1 MASSTDYNQ
10 DYQRANDAYTS
21 GNYPEAAAAIDRLAQ
36 AYPDD
41 PSVRLLRGHIYCYG
55 LNQYDTAQ
63 VEYQS
68 VLSLTSDP
76 TFVEYAHSGL
86 AATSQALSA
95 GNGYDE
101 TPNFDQF
108 DFGDQETTT
117 NGGNTHLADQPLID
131 DGDFNFDEL
140 MSDPQGTETG
150 LLAGNSTMAEA
161 LGDLESDAD
170 FANAD
175 LESGELGSADFGS
188 ADFGSVNFEDADF
201 ESADLGNLGALDLGD
216 GSPGSDPND
225 LNSFDNF
232 DFGTDSGMDLGADPG
247 AIALGADLGGSDDP
261 FAALGSPEPATP
273 SDPAADPF
281 LIDPFGG
288 SEESTPSP
296 APDLG
301 LPDRFEADP
310 FAASASPTSDDAFGA
325 SMDFGDQSFDLDQ
338 ADFGATSGAD
348 PLAASAFGSDDFA
361 SDLPGDTAD
370 GDQLGA
376 GQFGADQFGA
386 ALADLDFGESAGF
399 DEAVGFG
406 AAGSEDFAAS
416 TSEAPVFG
424 DLDADPIED
433 FGDLGG
439 DFGATS
445 PAAPFEASFEP
456 PNFADSTETNDLAAD
471 GFGDFEGFDLET
483 PADPSAAAFA
493 EDWAAPAGSES
504 SAPEDFGF
512 GVFDADG
519 LASQPLADEADF
531 DFGGTDFGGAEV
543 AAGAENPFGSETFGD
558 GFGDFSEP
566 AAPAAAG
573 PLAGANAFD
582 EPFGVFVGDSADD
595 DRTLFMPPPAG
606 TQEPAAK
613 EPAARIELPFAA
625 PIEGSFP
632 IDDEVEET
640 LFMMAGPSTLQGATA
655 QDLAEFGSGNF
666 NGAEFNPDEFNE
678 FNPEDLSA
686 TAFGGGSWDAQP
698 EPALGAIE
706 PEDNEAGDFGIFNEP
721 PVMEPESDDDAF
733 PLDMINGAPGM
744 AFTSPAR
751 SVDDPASGALSA
763 IADDGAAAASD
774 FMDDFDEFDDL
785 GSLPDFSLTNTSSEF
800 VPRSDGGDEFS
811 LGEPSL
817 GVMGE
822 PLSNFVGGD
831 NEVFNIAT
839 SSNNEELLSFDQPE
853 SRAAEPVTPSEDGWL
868 ASFDNARLTTK
879 QTVTAVMAGIV
890 SFLAVAG
897 TTHLTMT
904 HVRDRGISPQ
914 LMGDIRTIG
923 LVSSLLAGATGGG
936 VALFLGRRTAQHVE
950 RATGDL
956 QAQLDSVCQGSLHAT
971 ARVFGDDEFGEL
983 ANSFN
988 QMTRVILSTM
998 GEAQRKAQEQE
1009 QAREDPQRQ
1018 VIRLLDDVEGAARGD
1033 LTVQAEVT
1041 ADVLGAVA
1049 DSFNLTIQ
1057 NLREIVQQVKTAALQ
1072 VNKRSSENES
1082 FARSL
1087 SSDALRQAEEL
1098 AVTLNSVQVMTDSI
1112 QRVAESAREAE
1123 EVARSASATALK
1135 GGEAV
1140 ERTVAGIL
1148 QIRETV
1154 AETARKVK
1162 RLAESTQEI
1171 SKIVALIATIAS
1183 RTNLLALNASIEAA
1197 RAGEAGKG
1205 FAIVADEVR
1214 QLADRAAKASKE
1226 IEKIVMQIQSETNLV
1241 MRAMEDGTQQVLEGT
1256 KLAEQAKRA
1265 LDDIIQVSNRIDV
1278 LVRSITADT
1287 VEQTDT
1293 SRSVAQVVRS
1303 VEKTAQDT
1311 SQESQRV
1318 SESLQI
1324 LVRVA
1329 GDLLSSVERF
1339 RVDSSNQ

>member
-10 DYQRANDAYTS
+10 DYQQANDAYTS
-21 GNYPEAAAAIDRLAQ
+21 GNYPEAAAAIDRLAHT
-36 AYPDD
+36 YPDD

-55 LNQYDTAQ
+55 LSQYDTAQ
-63 VEYQS
+63 AEYQS
-68 VLSLTSDP
+68 VLNLTTDP

-86 AATSQALSA
+86 AAATQALSEGGGGSEA
-95 GNGYDE
+95 SMS
-101 TPNFDQF
+101 FDSFDDF
-108 DFGDQETTT
+108 DFSDSKSEGSNGDIVQ
-117 NGGNTHLADQPLID
+117 GID
-131 DGDFNFDEL
+131 LSLTKSDLVGTSDFLSDFDDL
-140 MSDPQGTETG
+140 SRDAQGTETG
-150 LLAGNSTMAEA
+150 LLAGNSTIAEA
-161 LGDLESDAD
+161 LGDLENNAN

-175 LESGELGSADFGS
+175 FGDLELGSADFGNADFGDLELGLTS
-188 ADFGSVNFEDADF
+188 DTDNDFAAELNAFDPGVGSGAGSIDAAFESADPFSAARSDEQPTTGDRPGADPFLTDPFGMASGGEIGAADDPNLAMVADPFGFETAAPGAIASDPMASSSFGLGDDDFGLADFDASADPLNSAPLGTAETAHAEANAELSSGTLEELGSLLGSSGEADAPVDNFGAALGDMDFDADADFAAASFGMLDDAADGGSTAALDAAMASANDNGAFGGFDELDDFDLAAPPDLATPVPAGFTENDFATPEVDFDSEVDNFMGLGRFDAPESNPFGDDDFALDAAVNQEASAAFGDDFGEFGGGAAADFGSDW
-201 ESADLGNLGALDLGD
+201 
-216 GSPGSDPND
+216 
-225 LNSFDNF
+225 
-232 DFGTDSGMDLGADPG
+232 
-247 AIALGADLGGSDDP
+247 
-261 FAALGSPEPATP
+261 ATP
-273 SDPAADPF
+273 
-281 LIDPFGG
+281 
-288 SEESTPSP
+288 TPSP
-296 APDLG
+296 TPAP
-301 LPDRFEADP
+301 
-310 FAASASPTSDDAFGA
+310 AASAPIADAF
-325 SMDFGDQSFDLDQ
+325 
-338 ADFGATSGAD
+338 
-348 PLAASAFGSDDFA
+348 
-361 SDLPGDTAD
+361 
-370 GDQLGA
+370 
-376 GQFGADQFGA
+376 
-386 ALADLDFGESAGF
+386 E
-399 DEAVGFG
+399 
-406 AAGSEDFAAS
+406 
-416 TSEAPVFG
+416 
-424 DLDADPIED
+424 
-433 FGDLGG
+433 
-439 DFGATS
+439 
-445 PAAPFEASFEP
+445 
-456 PNFADSTETNDLAAD
+456 
-471 GFGDFEGFDLET
+471 
-483 PADPSAAAFA
+483 
-493 EDWAAPAGSES
+493 
-504 SAPEDFGF
+504 
-512 GVFDADG
+512 
-519 LASQPLADEADF
+519 
-531 DFGGTDFGGAEV
+531 
-543 AAGAENPFGSETFGD
+543 
-558 GFGDFSEP
+558 
-566 AAPAAAG
+566 
-573 PLAGANAFD
+573 
-582 EPFGVFVGDSADD
+582 EPFGVFGDSTDD
-595 DRTLFMPPPAG
+595 DRTLFMPPPVAPSPVPSSG
-606 TQEPAAK
+606 MV
-613 EPAARIELPFAA
+613 ELPFEAA
-625 PIEGSFP
+625 VEGSFA

-640 LFMMAGPSTLQGATA
+640 LFMMPGPSTLQGATE
-655 QDLAEFGSGNF
+655 QDLAEFGAG
-666 NGAEFNPDEFNE
+666 EFNPLELSADEFSTGG
-678 FNPEDLSA
+678 LSA
-686 TAFGGGSWDAQP
+686 TAFGGGGFLAAAHPASPSTSPASAEP
-698 EPALGAIE
+698 EPFGSMDFEAEDFGQGFDPLDGVDPLQQRPVDEDDAFSLGAIGDV
-706 PEDNEAGDFGIFNEP
+706 PGAQFMGSLRSDNPSAGSGI
-721 PVMEPESDDDAF
+721 SSITDDA
-733 PLDMINGAPGM
+733 G
-744 AFTSPAR
+744 
-751 SVDDPASGALSA
+751 
-763 IADDGAAAASD
+763 AAASD

-785 GSLPDFSLTNTSSEF
+785 GSLPDFSLTNTSAEF
-800 VPRSDGGDEFS
+800 ASRPDSDDGFS
-811 LGEPSL
+811 LGDSSL
-817 GVMGE
+817 GTIGE
-822 PLSNFVGGD
+822 PLGTFGGGD
-831 NEVFNIAT
+831 NEVFNIA
-839 SSNNEELLSFDQPE
+839 SSSAGEDLLSFDQPE
-853 SRAAEPVTPSEDGWL
+853 SRAAEPAAPSEDGWL
-868 ASFDNARLTTK
+868 ASFDNARLSSK
-879 QTVTAVMAGIV
+879 QTITAVVAGIV

-904 HVRDRGISPQ
+904 HVRDRGVSPS

-923 LVSSLLAGATGGG
+923 LVSSLLAGVTGGG
-936 VALFLGRRTAQHVE
+936 VALFLGRRTAQQVE
-950 RATGDL
+950 RCTTDL
-956 QAQLDSVCQGSLHAT
+956 QTQLDAVCQGSLHAT
-971 ARVFGDDEFGEL
+971 AKVYGDDEFGEM

-1009 QAREDPQRQ
+1009 QAREDLQRQ

-1123 EVARSASATALK
+1123 EVARSASSTALK

-1324 LVRVA
+1324 LVKVA

-1339 RVDSSNQ
+1339 RVDNSNT